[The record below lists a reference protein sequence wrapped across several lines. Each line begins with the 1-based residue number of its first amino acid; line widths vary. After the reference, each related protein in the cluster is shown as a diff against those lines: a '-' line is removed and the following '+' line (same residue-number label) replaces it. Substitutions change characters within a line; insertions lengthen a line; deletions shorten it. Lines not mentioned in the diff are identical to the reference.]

1 MKKMLALGLA
11 LVLSLCVVGC
21 SEKSMTF
28 DIGEANKIELRS
40 GADGTMVEITNA
52 EDIKYITDNINAL
65 TFSKGKSS
73 KDHNGWSYSLK
84 WYDSENVLMEEI
96 VVMSEYQID
105 YKDYFY
111 KGMEV
116 DNKIDLAYFD
126 RLLNPENNANQENDD
141 AVLKEPPNLTLS
153 VNGQEGLK
161 KLDTTKGLRRPNQR
175 APTLKK
181 CRGSFWLF

>member
-116 DNKIDLAYFD
+116 NNEIDLAYFD

-175 APTLKK
+175 TPTLKK